1 MSFGVPPQP
10 QGPWQQQGQQPG
22 YQQPGYQ
29 QPGYQQPGYQQPVDD
44 GLGLIVPIN
53 VRNGLA
59 FASGYLGIFSFFLG
73 PVLGV
78 PAIATGILA
87 LRKPHLGGQGRAWT
101 GIVLGGITTLFY
113 GGLILLMFVR
123 AR

>member
-1 MSFGVPPQP
+1 MWFGVPPQP
-10 QGPWQQQGQQPG
+10 QGPWQQQGQQQQG

-29 QPGYQQPGYQQPVDD
+29 QPGYQQGYQQPVDD

-113 GGLILLMFVR
+113 GGLILLMFTR